1 MLRVPVRSA
10 PFRLS
15 SFVWES
21 QPGRYAL
28 TVVAQ
33 GTAKLV
39 LSGEATWLDDPSM
52 DPGYDE
58 SQISIARANLVA
70 PFKPRVDVVVIGR
83 AYAPPGGDA
92 ERLVARVRIGDF
104 VKAISVTGDRLWVR
118 EAGRWGSSHP
128 RPFSQ
133 MLLAPE
139 RGLRSAENPI
149 GLDPAQI
156 PIEGRLALPN
166 FEAVAGS
173 YSSIIGPIPANA
185 PSRLNLL
192 TPVARQWLHAL
203 ELGQRG
209 GPVPEGFHFA
219 FFNVA
224 PSDQQVNE
232 VAPGAAVVLEN
243 LHPSHPMFTS
253 RLPLTVPRLTA
264 LDPGTGARIDL
275 ATRLDTVWLDGDR
288 EVATMTFRATGEV
301 TRPDLAVPVSVELEA
316 PSPPKR
322 PTLTNVQMLATQ
334 QGAPPPASG
343 ALPFAGS
350 TPTRPAGFPAWL
362 PASEVATGP
371 AGFGY
376 AHPGARAVRDEPTAD
391 LRKEGS
397 YPPPPPPRQRS
408 ITAEIPIEQDAGL
421 PFDAPTHAW
430 DQGATTNELMD
441 PATPVAPARDTAP
454 PPPPAAGD
462 GEAMPFSLS
471 PMSVTRPVAL
481 TRVPEVPSPPPPPM
495 APPAVQLVPI
505 GEPGPI
511 PDIGPTL
518 APELPP
524 EPIAEPAEPAAAAA
538 VPAPALD
545 ASPLRIPI
553 APPPTVQIPD
563 EPSSSDL
570 DATFDPDAARAALD
584 QTPNAPETSAADALA
599 SEPTPA
605 AERPAVRESVT
616 LEEAAAI
623 RAELSAKSADRAA
636 ILARWG
642 LTDDSFARLERDKLR
657 ALDEASSSGSTAVLD
672 SYDDAY
678 LEAVS
683 RTRAPLNE
691 VAYARLQVARESGTL
706 AAVLDE
712 LSLSRAELMRVERVW
727 RRRLAADKDLA
738 ERVEDEMERLRS
750 D

>member
-1 MLRVPVRSA
+1 
-10 PFRLS
+10 
-15 SFVWES
+15 
-21 QPGRYAL
+21 
-28 TVVAQ
+28 
-33 GTAKLV
+33 
-39 LSGEATWLDDPSM
+39 
-52 DPGYDE
+52 
-58 SQISIARANLVA
+58 
-70 PFKPRVDVVVIGR
+70 
-83 AYAPPGGDA
+83 
-92 ERLVARVRIGDF
+92 VARVRIGDF

-192 TPVARQWLHAL
+192 TPVSRQWLHAL

-224 PSDQQVNE
+224 PADQQITE
-232 VAPGAAVVLEN
+232 IAPGAAVILEN
-243 LHPSHPMFTS
+243 LHPTHPMFTS
-253 RLPLTVPRLTA
+253 RLPLTVPRLVA
-264 LDPGTGARIDL
+264 LDPATGARVDL

-288 EVATMTFRATGEV
+288 ETATLTFRATGEV

-343 ALPFAGS
+343 ALPFSGS

-376 AHPGARAVRDEPTAD
+376 AQPGARSVREEPTAD
-391 LRKEGS
+391 LRSEGS
-397 YPPPPPPRQRS
+397 YPPPPPPRARS
-408 ITAEIPIEQDAGL
+408 ITAEIPVAQDAGGL
-421 PFDAPTHAW
+421 PFDAPTQSVRDGW
-430 DQGATTNELMD
+430 DHGATTNELAD
-441 PATPVAPARDTAP
+441 PATPVAPARETAP
-454 PPPPAAGD
+454 PPPPADGD
-462 GEAMPFSLS
+462 AMPFSVS
-471 PMSVTRPVAL
+471 PVTIPRPVDAA
-481 TRVPEVPSPPPPPM
+481 PPPPAVPS
-495 APPAVQLVPI
+495 APPPLSPI

-511 PDIGPTL
+511 PDLGPTL
-518 APELPP
+518 LPELPE
-524 EPIAEPAEPAAAAA
+524 EPVAVAAAE
-538 VPAPALD
+538 APSAPPVGEP
-545 ASPLRIPI
+545 SVLRIPLG
-553 APPPTVQIPD
+553 PPPALHA
-563 EPSSSDL
+563 EPEDAATSDL
-570 DATFDPDAARAALD
+570 DVTLDPEGARAALD
-584 QTPNAPETSAADALA
+584 AASGATPPAPVVDELSSL
-599 SEPTPA
+599 PTA
-605 AERPAVRESVT
+605 AELSAVRESLT
-616 LEEAAAI
+616 LEEAAAV
-623 RAELSAKSADRAA
+623 RAELSKKNADRAA
-636 ILARWG
+636 VLTRWG
-642 LTDDSFARLERDKLR
+642 LTDEVFAKLERDHLR
-657 ALDEASSSGSTAVLD
+657 ALDESAGSGSTAVLD
-672 SYDDAY
+672 RYDDAY
-678 LEAVS
+678 LDAVS
-683 RTRAPLNE
+683 RTRVALDE
-691 VAYARLQVARESGTL
+691 VAYARLQVARETGTL
-706 AAVLDE
+706 ATVLDE

-727 RRRLAADKDLA
+727 RRRLGADKVLA
-738 ERVEDEMERLRS
+738 ERVEDEMERLRA